1 MEGKKI
7 DTRCQFISVRAGGVK
22 GPLWRSRLRLWS
34 LEDCPQGRG
43 CRVVGRH
50 KRAFTLVELLV
61 VIATISA
68 LMGILVPA
76 LSGAKRQAIALTGMR
91 NQREVA
97 TAVNLFAADND
108 DLYPPSVATVGV
120 PGDWGW
126 SDPTVLIGK
135 EKRSPQIHRSM
146 SAYLHAYVADA
157 RTVFCPA
164 APKQYTYL
172 QECWNAGDDWD
183 NPDNELPLDPADGT
197 YCFFW
202 NYIGYLG
209 GPREL
214 FKGPR
219 GPASGGHVSQLLV
232 TDYFGYGHWRTP
244 DSFASCERLPGGDI
258 LEEQWLHA
266 AWWRAGGEPSVAM
279 PQVRL
284 RAAYTDGH
292 VQTYYPDEVSAM
304 RVSMSPE
311 GIPPWPDDGA
321 SRGIFYIPRNAIR

>member
-1 MEGKKI
+1 
-7 DTRCQFISVRAGGVK
+7 
-22 GPLWRSRLRLWS
+22 
-34 LEDCPQGRG
+34 
-43 CRVVGRH
+43 
-50 KRAFTLVELLV
+50 LLV
-61 VIATISA
+61 VISIVSV
-68 LMGILVPA
+68 LMGILLPA
-76 LSGAKRQAIALTGMR
+76 LSGVRRQATALTGMK

-108 DLYPPSVATVGV
+108 DLYPPSVATVGM
-120 PGDWGW
+120 PSDWSW

-146 SAYLHAYVADA
+146 SAYLHSYIADA

-164 APKQYTYL
+164 APKQYTHL
-172 QECWNAGDDWD
+172 QQCWDAGDGWD

-202 NYIGYLG
+202 NYTGYLG

-219 GPASGGHVSQLLV
+219 GPASG
-232 TDYFGYGHWRTP
+232 
-244 DSFASCERLPGGDI
+244 DI
-258 LEEQWLHA
+258 LEETWLA
-266 AWWRAGGEPSVAM
+266 SAWWEAGGAPDRAM
-279 PQVRL
+279 PQVKL

-292 VQTYYPDEVSAM
+292 VQTYYPNEVSAM

-311 GIPPWPDDGA
+311 GVPPYPDGGA
-321 SRGIFYIPRNAIR
+321 SRGIFYIPREAVR